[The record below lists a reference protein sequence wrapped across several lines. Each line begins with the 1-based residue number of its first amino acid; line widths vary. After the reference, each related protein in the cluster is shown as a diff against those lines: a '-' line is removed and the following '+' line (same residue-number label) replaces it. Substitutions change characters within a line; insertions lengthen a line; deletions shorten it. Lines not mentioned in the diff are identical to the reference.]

1 MNRVTRRSWLTFAA
15 LAGVL
20 AAPFGASTE
29 QKPTA
34 MTVFKTATCGC
45 CNKWVDHMKAAGFE
59 ADVRDVEDIDAV
71 KAKLGVRPELSSC
84 HTTQVGGYIV
94 EGHVPADAV
103 RRLLKE
109 RPQIAGLAVPGMPAG
124 SPGMEVPSGHRDPYV
139 IVAFE
144 RGGQTKVY
152 ERR

>member
-1 MNRVTRRSWLTFAA
+1 MTFAA

-20 AAPFGASTE
+20 AAPFAASTQ

-124 SPGMEVPSGHRDPYV
+124 SPGMEVPSGHRDAYA

-144 RGGQTKVY
+144 RSGQSRVY